1 MSKPDKTLERFWDM
15 PQRDL
20 LILLEATP
28 AGLTSDEAKQ
38 RLRLHGPNSLVAES
52 RFAPLIGFLRFFAN
66 PLVLILL
73 AASAI
78 SIVLGDHVVGAIIIA
93 IVLLSVVVNFYM
105 EFQARH
111 AVEDIRKQVATTAA
125 VLRDGREQE
134 LPVAELVPGDI
145 IRLNAGDLAPADA
158 RLLDSK
164 DLHVRESALT
174 GESLPVDKA
183 AGDLPAGQHTIADA
197 SNSLFLGTAVQTGIG
212 TAVIVRTGKDTAF
225 GAIAQRLAMRPPE
238 TEFGRGIRHFGMM
251 ITRVMML
258 LVLFVLLVNI
268 VLHRPLL
275 ESFLFSVAL
284 AVGMTPEMMP
294 MIITISLAQGAR
306 RMARKKVLVKQLTA
320 IEDFGS
326 VEILCSDKTGTLT
339 EGEIALD
346 RHVDVQ
352 GRDSDD
358 VLRFVYL
365 NSYFQA
371 GIKSPLDD
379 AILKYQ
385 RPAITEYEKVD
396 EIPFDFNRKRL
407 SVVVRHGG
415 EDLLITKGEAESMF
429 AICATVTIDGVPQPF
444 DESRRAQAT
453 EILKKLSADGYR
465 ALGVA
470 FRKVEKQD
478 AYAVAAEQDMTL
490 AGFAAFLDPP
500 KEGIVAVLEALKKNG
515 VSVVIM
521 TGDNQYVTQKVAH
534 DVGLAADRMVTGSQV
549 DTMDD
554 AALAYQAEHG
564 AIFARVSPEQKNR
577 VILGLKARGH
587 VVGYIGDGINDA
599 PSLHTADV
607 GISVMNGVDV
617 AKDAAKIILLEK
629 DLAVLNEGVS
639 PVGFRRQRSVFQVI
653 PGHGGTGQHIRT
665 TAGIGHQP
673 GVRFSTSHQP
683 GRLRRYAERSPHGF
697 DFRVSGSNQ
706 CGVTT
711 GRAGAGDC
719 AGDDVRRVC
728 RNRDRYRRRC
738 PSHFSLRDYPRRR
751 HTGFSHGAG
760 YARRNADDLHDGP
773 GTGGRK
779 DWRRP
784 GRSLV
789 AVAEGCGARASTD
802 RRHDANHPRFCRS
815 RSGLCW
821 GVPGKRGRP
830 AGSAGHGLSAAC
842 FGEGNRQQFSDYP
855 SAEPQSVRPPL
866 PEMPARLWC
875 PMGRDAPHHDRISIL
890 MRASCLTLARTH

>member
-1 MSKPDKTLERFWDM
+1 MNKPDKTLDRFWDM

-20 LILLEATP
+20 LVLLQATP
-28 AGLTSDEAKQ
+28 AGLTSAEAKQ
-38 RLRLHGPNSLVAES
+38 RLRLHGPNSLTAES
-52 RFAPLIGFLRFFAN
+52 RFAPLIAFLRFFAN

-78 SIVLGDHVVGAIIIA
+78 SIALGDPVGGSIIIA
-93 IVLLSVVVNFYM
+93 IVLLSVVVNFYV

-125 VLRDGREQE
+125 VVRDGREVE

-183 AGDLPAGQHTIADA
+183 AGDLAAGQHTIADA
-197 SNSLFLGTAVQTGIG
+197 CNCVFLGTAVQTGIG

-238 TEFGRGIRHFGMM
+238 TEFGRGIRHFGLM

-258 LVLFVLLVNI
+258 LVLFVLLVNLL
-268 VLHRPLL
+268 LHRPLL

-306 RMARKKVLVKQLTA
+306 RMARKKVLVKQLAA

-326 VEILCSDKTGTLT
+326 IEILCSDKTGTLT

-352 GRDSDD
+352 GRDNDE

-379 AILKYQ
+379 AILKYAH
-385 RPAITEYEKVD
+385 PAITEYEKVD

-415 EDLLITKGEAESMF
+415 EHLLITKGEAESVF
-429 AICATVTIDGVPQPF
+429 AICATVAIDGAPQPF

-453 EILKKLSADGYR
+453 ETLKKLSADGYR

-470 FRKVEKQD
+470 FRKVEQQD
-478 AYAVAAEQDMTL
+478 TYAVAAEQEMTL

-534 DVGLAADRMVTGSQV
+534 DVGLPTDRIVTGEKV

-629 DLAVLNEGVS
+629 DLAVLNDGVMEGRRCFANIMKYIIMGTSSNFGNMFSMAAASLFLKFLPMLPTQILLNNFLYDTSQIAVPGDNVDPALLHKPKRWQIAFIRQFMTIIGPIS
-639 PVGFRRQRSVFQVI
+639 SIYDFLTFGVLLWWFHAAANPPLFRTGWFVESLATQTLVVFV
-653 PGHGGTGQHIRT
+653 IRT
-665 TAGIGHQP
+665 AGNP
-673 GVRFSTSHQP
+673 F
-683 GRLRRYAERSPHGF
+683 RSRPSGQLLMSVGAITVVGAVLPYTPLGPLLGF
-697 DFRVSGSNQ
+697 TPLPLSLL
-706 CGVTT
+706 
-711 GRAGAGDC
+711 GAISLL
-719 AGDDVRRVC
+719 ALTYLVLVQAVKTWF
-728 RNRDRYRRRC
+728 YRR
-738 PSHFSLRDYPRRR
+738 HAL
-751 HTGFSHGAG
+751 
-760 YARRNADDLHDGP
+760 L
-773 GTGGRK
+773 
-779 DWRRP
+779 
-784 GRSLV
+784 
-789 AVAEGCGARASTD
+789 
-802 RRHDANHPRFCRS
+802 
-815 RSGLCW
+815 
-821 GVPGKRGRP
+821 
-830 AGSAGHGLSAAC
+830 
-842 FGEGNRQQFSDYP
+842 
-855 SAEPQSVRPPL
+855 
-866 PEMPARLWC
+866 
-875 PMGRDAPHHDRISIL
+875 
-890 MRASCLTLARTH
+890 